1 MGLTYQ
7 SAGVDIDAGTELVRR
22 IKQLKTPQKGAG
34 GSTSASW
41 QVMSGIGGFSGLFEL
56 DFKRYKEPIL
66 VSSCDGVGTKIK
78 VAQRL
83 NLHQTI
89 GIDLVAMCVNDL
101 VTCGGEPLFF
111 LDYMSFGKL
120 DVDLAEDLLKGIA
133 EGCNQAGCALLG
145 GETAEMPAVYPE
157 GEYDLAG
164 FAVGVVEKEK
174 VIDGSRIN
182 VGDAIIG
189 VASSG
194 LHSNGFSLVR
204 KIFDKDME
212 DFATE
217 LLKPTRIYVKSILSL
232 TRCTTSLQDFDIKGI
247 AHITGGGFLDN
258 IPRILPQGTKAV
270 IKNGSWD
277 IPRIFT
283 EIQKRGEVAND
294 EMYRTFNMGIGLVII
309 LPSKET
315 NMAIKK
321 LNELGEQAYLIGQI
335 GMGDKEVEMEI

>member
-7 SAGVDIDAGTELVRR
+7 SAGVDIDAGNELVRR

-41 QVMSGIGGFSGLFEL
+41 QVMSGIGGFSGLFQV

-111 LDYMSFGKL
+111 LDYLSFGKL
-120 DVDLAEDLLKGIA
+120 NVDLAEDLVKGIV

-164 FAVGVVEKEK
+164 FAVGVVEKKK
-174 VIDGSRIN
+174 VIDGSCIN
-182 VGDAIIG
+182 VGDAIVG

-204 KIFDKDME
+204 KVFDRDME
-212 DFATE
+212 DFHGE
-217 LLKPTRIYVKSILSL
+217 LLKPTKIYVKSVLEL
-232 TRCTTSLQDFDIKGI
+232 KKTVDIKGI

-258 IPRILPQGTKAV
+258 IPRILSAGTKAI
-270 IKNGSWD
+270 IKKGSWD

-283 EIQKRGEVAND
+283 EIQKRGEVTD
-294 EMYRTFNMGIGLVII
+294 TEMFRTFNMGIGLVVIVA
-309 LPSKET
+309 T
-315 NMAIKK
+315 NEAQSAIER
-321 LNELGEQAYLIGQI
+321 LNKLGEMAYLIGQVEI
-335 GMGDKEVEMEI
+335 GNKEVEIM